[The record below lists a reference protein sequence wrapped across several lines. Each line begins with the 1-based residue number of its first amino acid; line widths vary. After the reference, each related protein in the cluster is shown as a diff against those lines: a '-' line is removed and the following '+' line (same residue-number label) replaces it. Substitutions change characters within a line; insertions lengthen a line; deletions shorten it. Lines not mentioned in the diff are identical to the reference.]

1 MPTRAAW
8 RNAEPASSADAASKP
23 SRNKIL
29 TRTITDRSKSNAPVH
44 DHFTAGMQEVF
55 IRRRYSKYLCE
66 TQFLVGKTRER
77 LRFEFL
83 EFSEKIL
90 ATSYLATVVESDEIG
105 FS

>member
-1 MPTRAAW
+1 MPRCMISL
-8 RNAEPASSADAASKP
+8 RLGCRKSLFAEGIPSTYAKLNFSLEKHAS
-23 SRNKIL
+23 
-29 TRTITDRSKSNAPVH
+29 
-44 DHFTAGMQEVF
+44 G
-55 IRRRYSKYLCE
+55 
-66 TQFLVGKTRER
+66 